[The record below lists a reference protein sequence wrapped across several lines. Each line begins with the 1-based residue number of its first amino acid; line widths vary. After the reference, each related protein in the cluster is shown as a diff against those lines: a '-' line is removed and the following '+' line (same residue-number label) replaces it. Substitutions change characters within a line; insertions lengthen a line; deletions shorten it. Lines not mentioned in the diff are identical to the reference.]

1 MKRKTTSKDHD
12 DDDDDDDDDDET
24 PRHHPPQW
32 YSRCFASS
40 SSSSSSLSAD
50 DEKNI
55 ERYLRQMRL
64 PLFNHH
70 LHRIGSSSGSSSGG
84 GGRSGQE
91 LLNRAVVFIA
101 GAGGLGC
108 PAILYLAGAG
118 VGALVVCD
126 GDVVE
131 KSNLHRQICHRDE
144 DATTTPTGKGE
155 EEDEEEAKKK
165 NKAESAIRAAKS
177 LNPTVKFR
185 AIGERVNEKNAME
198 LLRDAD
204 VVLDCTDNQ
213 RARYVLSDACAKLR
227 TPLVSG
233 ASVGVEGQLVV
244 YNESRRVAGDGNE
257 DIDAERGP
265 CLRCA
270 YPSPPPADEC
280 GSCAEQGVL
289 NVAPGIVGTFQAL
302 ECIRILLSGQCRYR
316 GKEEEKTSSAS
327 SSAFPYRPLGLM
339 TLFDFVQNPSR
350 PTTCVKVK
358 RRKDCLVCAT
368 SETRDA
374 FAIESYDY
382 DAFVNGGSAQ
392 RCTNNGTEDNK
403 GEQSNDDERTPSRI
417 TCKELAQ
424 LLVENSIKSKNTI
437 NSKASSQEQNKHQKT
452 NNVLLFDVRNEIEF
466 SIAALKD
473 AINYPFVEEEDKKN
487 AMETITNVV
496 VSAIDEIDGKRDEK
510 EVAEVAEVDVIA
522 FICRRGND
530 SQLARERFKQEILN
544 GGDVAKNKRRT
555 LTIEENCR
563 DTTQTKKKSFYFDV
577 GRCQIVDV
585 IGGLRQWKHSIDST
599 FPNLD

>member
-12 DDDDDDDDDDET
+12 DDDET
-24 PRHHPPQW
+24 PRHHLPEW
-32 YSRCFASS
+32 HSRCFA
-40 SSSSSSLSAD
+40 SSSSSLSAD

-244 YNESRRVAGDGNE
+244 YNESRRVAGDGDE

-302 ECIRILLSGQCRYR
+302 ECIRILLSGQCRHR
-316 GKEEEKTSSAS
+316 GKEEEKSSSAS

-392 RCTNNGTEDNK
+392 RCINNGTEDNK

-424 LLVENSIKSKNTI
+424 LLVENNIKSKNTI
-437 NSKASSQEQNKHQKT
+437 NSNASSQEQNKHQKT
-452 NNVLLFDVRNEIEF
+452 KNILLFDVRNEIEF

-496 VSAIDEIDGKRDEK
+496 VAAIDEIDGKRDEK

-563 DTTQTKKKSFYFDV
+563 DTTQTKKKSFYFNV

>member
-1 MKRKTTSKDHD
+1 MKRKTTSKDHE
-12 DDDDDDDDDDET
+12 DDDDET
-24 PRHHPPQW
+24 PRHHLPEW
-32 YSRCFASS
+32 HSRCFASSS

-70 LHRIGSSSGSSSGG
+70 LHRIGSSSGSGG

-126 GDVVE
+126 GDDVE
-131 KSNLHRQICHRDE
+131 RSNLHRQICHRDE

-244 YNESRRVAGDGNE
+244 YNESRRVAGNGDE

-350 PTTCVKVK
+350 PTTCVKVR

-417 TCKELAQ
+417 TCKELAK

-437 NSKASSQEQNKHQKT
+437 NSKASSQEQNKHHKT
-452 NNVLLFDVRNEIEF
+452 KNILLFDVRNEIEF

-496 VSAIDEIDGKRDEK
+496 VATIDKIDGKRDEK

-563 DTTQTKKKSFYFDV
+563 NTTQTKKKSFYFDV

>member
-1 MKRKTTSKDHD
+1 MKRKTTSKDHE
-12 DDDDDDDDDDET
+12 DDDDDET
-24 PRHHPPQW
+24 PRHHLPQW
-32 YSRCFASS
+32 HSRCFASS
-40 SSSSSSLSAD
+40 YSSTSSSSLSAD

-70 LHRIGSSSGSSSGG
+70 LHRVGSSSGSSSGG

-244 YNESRRVAGDGNE
+244 YNESRRVAGDGDE

-350 PTTCVKVK
+350 PTTCVKVR

-437 NSKASSQEQNKHQKT
+437 NSNASSQEQNKHQKT
-452 NNVLLFDVRNEIEF
+452 KNILLFDVRNEIEF

-496 VSAIDEIDGKRDEK
+496 VAAIDEIDGKRDEK

>member
-1 MKRKTTSKDHD
+1 MRRRRRLPDQRQQHLP
-12 DDDDDDDDDDET
+12 E
-24 PRHHPPQW
+24 W
-32 YSRCFASS
+32 CSRCFASS
-40 SSSSSSLSAD
+40 SFSSSSSSSSSKD
-50 DEKNI
+50 DEEKI

-70 LHRIGSSSGSSSGG
+70 LHRFHVGRNNNNENKNNNAGSSSSGSSS
-84 GGRSGQE
+84 SGQE

-144 DATTTPTGKGE
+144 DARTTPTGKGE

-244 YNESRRVAGDGNE
+244 YNESRRVAGDGDE

-350 PTTCVKVK
+350 PTTCVKVR

-452 NNVLLFDVRNEIEF
+452 KNILLFDVRNEIEF

-496 VSAIDEIDGKRDEK
+496 VAAIDEIDGKRDEK
-510 EVAEVAEVDVIA
+510 EVAEVDVIA